1 MQKDLTAV
9 AASQD
14 IDQIRVQL
22 DKLQLQPGDVLIV
35 RRNDGAPAVSRDEAK
50 LVRQAVLMAFE
61 GYPFQ
66 PAILFADGYELA
78 VIHVK

>member
-1 MQKDLTAV
+1 MQTDLTAV

-22 DKLQLQPGDVLIV
+22 ELLQLQPGDVLIV
-35 RRNDGAPAVSRDEAK
+35 RRSDAFPPVPREEAK
-50 LVRQAVLMAFE
+50 RVRQAVLKAFE
-61 GYPFQ
+61 GHPFK

-78 VIHVK
+78 VVHGK